1 MLAHAALGA
10 GAGERVSTA
19 CLCIQAEAFD
29 QLNGFDPSYWDHYF
43 DIDLR
48 LRLAE
53 RQRITV
59 ATPECTAILPRIVD
73 ADAPLLS
80 NALRQQQ
87 VDQVACAAA
96 MPICSGGATRSQAPI
111 CATHHPLHDR
121 FDSRRARSSCRDA
134 LGVWRRRQPGRR
146 PLLLMAQFDAGGE
159 CARI

>member
-1 MLAHAALGA
+1 ML
-10 GAGERVSTA
+10 ERLTPLSVQEQVSGVSAA

-29 QLNGFDPSYWDHYF
+29 ELNGFDPVYRDHYF
-43 DIDLR
+43 DIDLC

-87 VDQVACAAA
+87 VDQGRLRSRHADLF
-96 MPICSGGATRSQAPI
+96 GGATRSPALSG
-111 CATHHPLHDR
+111 ATPPVT
-121 FDSRRARSSCRDA
+121 RSF
-134 LGVWRRRQPGRR
+134 R
-146 PLLLMAQFDAGGE
+146 PPTPPVKLSGMKH
-159 CARI
+159 